1 MKIIISL
8 TLVYLLFFPAKFLLQ
23 PQEIID
29 AYNLQNAIRSSN
41 IDEINLL
48 LADGIDVNIQY
59 NGRNALHVAC
69 EGGSAE
75 IVRLILSR
83 GADVNAR
90 RDNGD
95 GLTTLQNAIQ
105 GFNCSLEIINILLEK
120 GSEVNAIGP
129 NGSLAINDAIRKSG
143 DKTESM
149 EILKLLLKFKAE
161 VDPNIEQNS
170 PVINSILHRRSDML
184 EVLLK
189 HNADPNKIGKNSKS
203 PLHYAVENR
212 DIDAVKLLKKYSAE
226 IHIKN
231 SDGESPLEYA
241 VKMSNKTALDPVSKK
256 KYKEIVDIL
265 SK

>member
-8 TLVYLLFFPAKFLLQ
+8 TLVYLLFFPAKFLPQ

-29 AYNLQNAIRSSN
+29 AYNLQNAIRSNN

-105 GFNCSLEIINILLEK
+105 GFNCSPEIINILLEK
-120 GSEVNAIGP
+120 YESIHQYHYHHPNLWQYSDRFHPFWIHSYLKYNPMRTNRFLVDLIGF
-129 NGSLAINDAIRKSG
+129 A
-143 DKTESM
+143 
-149 EILKLLLKFKAE
+149 
-161 VDPNIEQNS
+161 
-170 PVINSILHRRSDML
+170 H
-184 EVLLK
+184 
-189 HNADPNKIGKNSKS
+189 
-203 PLHYAVENR
+203 
-212 DIDAVKLLKKYSAE
+212 
-226 IHIKN
+226 
-231 SDGESPLEYA
+231 
-241 VKMSNKTALDPVSKK
+241 
-256 KYKEIVDIL
+256 
-265 SK
+265 